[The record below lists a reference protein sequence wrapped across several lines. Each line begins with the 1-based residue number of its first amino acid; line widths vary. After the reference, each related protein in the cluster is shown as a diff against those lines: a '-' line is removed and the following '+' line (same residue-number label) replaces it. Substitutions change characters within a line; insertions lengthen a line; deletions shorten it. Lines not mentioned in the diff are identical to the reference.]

1 MFTGIDHVMI
11 AVADLPSGIA
21 QFRRLGFAMQPGG
34 RHPGRGT
41 WNAVACNDGDYLEL
55 IAVED
60 AQVYAATGA
69 SGRPNTGLTDF
80 VAAGGGIRYL
90 AIRSD
95 DLAGDVA
102 AMRIRGVDVS
112 DPVEGSRETPEGQA
126 LRWKTAR
133 LGAGN
138 ALPLFFIEHLTPPP
152 VAAEPGHPNRVQRL
166 ERAYIVVNDAAAASL
181 LYAKVLGMAVPAL
194 QKGTVI
200 MSHMA
205 IFDIGRT
212 GLGVVQPYAP
222 GPAAEALARRG
233 EGPFQALYRTAGMEA
248 AAAWMSAQGLAP
260 LARGVRNTGEQAM
273 LATPAEACGAYIGF
287 VGPA

>member
-11 AVADLPSGIA
+11 AVKDLPAGIA

-60 AQVYAATGA
+60 AQAYAATGA
-69 SGRPNTGLTDF
+69 PGRPNTGLTDF

-102 AMRIRGVDVS
+102 AMRARGVEVD
-112 DPVEGSRETPEGQA
+112 DPVEGCRETPEGQA

-133 LGAGN
+133 LGVSN
-138 ALPLFFIEHLTPPP
+138 ALPLFFIEHLTPSL
-152 VAAEPGHPNRVQRL
+152 AATAQHPNRVQRL
-166 ERAYIVVNDAAAASL
+166 ERAYIVVNDAAAASAA
-181 LYAKVLGMAVPAL
+181 YAKVLGMPVPAL

-233 EGPFQALYRTAGMEA
+233 EGPFQALYRTGGMEA
-248 AAAWMSAQGLAP
+248 AAAWMNAQGLPP